1 MRVYAIKRVLGV
13 IPTIFIIVSISFAM
27 LHLAPGDPF
36 SSERPIP
43 PEVRANLEAKYG
55 LDKTP
60 VIQYFYYIGRLMQGD
75 LGLSIFYKD
84 YTVSEYIFKALP
96 TSLTLGGLSMILAL
110 SMGVTVGVIAAL
122 FKNTY
127 IDYSLM
133 GIAIIGISIPLFVIG
148 PLLQYVFALK
158 LGVLPTSGWLSSING
173 WSAVILPVITLSF
186 IYFAEI
192 ARITRGSILEVL
204 KSDYI
209 RTARAKGLSTPTV
222 VVRHTLKG
230 GLLPV
235 LSFMGPTM
243 ASILTGS
250 VVIEQIFRVPGI
262 GRYFV
267 ESALHR
273 DYFLLLG
280 IVVVYSVLLV
290 VFNLIVD
297 LTYVLLDP
305 RIDYK

>member
-1 MRVYAIKRVLGV
+1 MRVYAIKRVLGI
-13 IPTIFIIVSISFAM
+13 IPTIFVIISISFAM

-55 LDKTP
+55 LDKAP
-60 VIQYFYYIGRLMQGD
+60 VIQYFNYVGRLLHGD

-84 YTVSEYIFKALP
+84 YTVTEYIFKSLP
-96 TSLTLGGLSMILAL
+96 TSITLGGLAMILAL
-110 SMGVTVGVIAAL
+110 SLGITVGVLAAL

-127 IDYSLM
+127 IDYTLM

-158 LGVLPTSGWLSSING
+158 LGLLPTSGWLSSING
-173 WSAVILPVITLSF
+173 WSAVIMPVVTLAF

-192 ARITRGSILEVL
+192 ARITRGSMLEVL

-209 RTARAKGLSTPTV
+209 RTARAKGLSTRAV

-230 GLLPV
+230 GLLPIV
-235 LSFMGPTM
+235 SFLGPTM

-250 VVIEQIFRVPGI
+250 IVIEQIFRVPGI

-280 IVVVYSVLLV
+280 IVVVYASLLV
-290 VFNLIVD
+290 VFNLVVD
-297 LTYVLLDP
+297 LLYVFLDP

>member
-1 MRVYAIKRVLGV
+1 MRIYAIKRVLGV

-55 LDKTP
+55 LDKPP

-84 YTVSEYIFKALP
+84 YTVAEYIFKALP
-96 TSLTLGGLSMILAL
+96 TSLTLGGLAMVLAL
-110 SMGVTVGVIAAL
+110 SLGVTVGVIAAL

-133 GIAIIGISIPLFVIG
+133 GLAIIGISIPLFVIG
-148 PLLQYVFALK
+148 PLLQYVLALK
-158 LGVLPTSGWLSSING
+158 LGVLPTSGWVSSING
-173 WSAVILPVITLSF
+173 WSTVIMPVITLAF

-209 RTARAKGLSTPTV
+209 RTARAKGLSTRAV

-235 LSFMGPTM
+235 VSFLGPTM

-250 VVIEQIFRVPGI
+250 VVVEQIFRVPGI

-280 IVVVYSVLLV
+280 IVVIYSALLV

-297 LTYVLLDP
+297 LMYVFLDP